1 MGGWVLL
8 LSCEERGEEEEEEE
22 HFLMLGRLANMD
34 SGEATEKGAL
44 ALTLATGGRAL
55 KNTGK

>member
-1 MGGWVLL
+1 MGGWVGGWVLL
-8 LSCEERGEEEEEEE
+8 LSCEEREGEEEEEEEE

-44 ALTLATGGRAL
+44 ALTLATGEL
-55 KNTGK
+55 